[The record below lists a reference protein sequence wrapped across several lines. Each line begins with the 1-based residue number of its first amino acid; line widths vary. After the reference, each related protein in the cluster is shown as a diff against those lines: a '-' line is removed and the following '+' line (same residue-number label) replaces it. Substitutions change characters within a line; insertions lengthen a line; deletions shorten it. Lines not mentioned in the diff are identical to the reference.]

1 MFSLTPLMPLMSL
14 PIEGDAAVGPDMS
27 DRWPHLNAVA
37 QLGQTAL
44 AGDDLETLM
53 AAAVVQA
60 AQALEID
67 ICLLAEPASAD
78 NAEGLFRIRASVGSC
93 PELIPGIGAE
103 PLGATLEDFGPGSNP
118 RPNLG
123 ATGGAGGDRLPIV
136 AVASLL
142 QASGTMSSLT
152 VAIASGPVP
161 YGFLVVYSRQPR
173 LFSPEDRAFLQ
184 AIAHI
189 LAGAMARQRVEM
201 DLRQMNEELEL
212 RVAER
217 TAELMFVNQHL
228 QLELE
233 QHKRTQVALETS
245 QKRFSG
251 ILSIADDAIIAIDGD
266 HNITLFNQGAERT
279 FGYRGDEILGKPL
292 ATLLPPRFVHAHDH
306 HICTFKRSEATTRRM
321 GERQEI
327 YGRRKDGTEFA
338 AEASIAKLDLETGPI
353 CTVIL
358 RDISDRKQIE
368 KMKDEFVSIVSHEL
382 RTPLTSIHGSL
393 GLLASGLLNA
403 NSEAGQRLLKIAVNS
418 TDRLVRLINDILDI
432 ERIESGR
439 VAMES
444 QWCSVTDLITAAV
457 NEIQGIADK
466 AQIKLSISTTEA
478 ELQGDRDRI
487 VQTLTNLISNAIK
500 FSPVGS
506 TISIKVIRNSQ
517 HIQFTIQDQGR
528 GIPPE
533 KLEMIFERFQQVDS
547 SDSRNHE
554 GTGLGLS
561 ICHSIVSHHGGTIW
575 VDSILGQGS
584 SFHFTLPLTR
594 SPGS

>member
-1 MFSLTPLMPLMSL
+1 MSPLTSFTPLLSL
-14 PIEGDAAVGPDMS
+14 PIQDNASDDLDIS
-27 DRWPHLNAVA
+27 DRCPQLTAVT
-37 QLGQTAL
+37 QLGQAALTGYDLVALMQAAVARVAHAL
-44 AGDDLETLM
+44 AIDL
-53 AAAVVQA
+53 
-60 AQALEID
+60 
-67 ICLLAEPASAD
+67 CLIAEPVSGED
-78 NAEGLFRIRASVGSC
+78 AEDLLQIRASVGWH
-93 PELIPGIGAE
+93 PDQEGLE
-103 PLGATLEDFGPGSNP
+103 MDKPLPKP
-118 RPNLG
+118 
-123 ATGGAGGDRLPIV
+123 LPYV
-136 AVASLL
+136 AAVSLF
-142 QASGTMSSLT
+142 QGCGTASSLT
-152 VAIASGPVP
+152 VAIASGPVS
-161 YGFLVVYSRQPR
+161 YGLLAVSSRQPR
-173 LFSPEDRAFLQ
+173 IFSPEDKAFLQ

-189 LAGAMARQRVEM
+189 LAGAMARQRAEM

-228 QLELE
+228 QIELE

-266 HNITLFNQGAERT
+266 HNITLFNQGAERI

-292 ATLLPPRFVHAHDH
+292 ALLLPPRFVHAHDR
-306 HICTFKRSEATTRRM
+306 HIYNFSRSQAAARRM

-338 AEASIAKLDLETGPI
+338 AEASISKLDLEMGPI

-358 RDISDRKQIE
+358 RDISDRKHIE
-368 KMKDEFVSIVSHEL
+368 QMKDEFVSIVSHEL

-439 VAMES
+439 VKMEN
-444 QWCSVTDLITAAV
+444 QLCSVPDLITAAV

-466 AQIKLSISTTEA
+466 AQIKLSVSTVAA
-478 ELQGDRDRI
+478 ELRGDRDRI
-487 VQTLTNLISNAIK
+487 VQTLTNLLSNAIK
-500 FSPVGS
+500 FSPMGS
-506 TISIKVIRNSQ
+506 TIFITTKPQNQS
-517 HIQFTIQDQGR
+517 IQFTVQDQGR

-561 ICHSIVSHHGGTIW
+561 ICHSIVSQHGGTIW
-575 VDSILGQGS
+575 VESTLGQGS
-584 SFHFTLPLTR
+584 SFHFTLPLIR
-594 SPGS
+594 S